1 VRISKPRTVLGVAL
15 LAAAVAA
22 PQALAGTGTAAT
34 TGPAL
39 ARATVARYA
48 AGLPAADVAPPVGVD
63 PQCFAPAKRID
74 PQPGPNGA
82 PTNPD
87 WILRDQV
94 NQYCA
99 TLRLRDQA
107 DSPAFVYS
115 NANKGNDLYLADLQE
130 QLADGPGHV
139 HGGITTRIP
148 GSLAADPYRTVDE
161 WEKRTGGRAIPVTF
175 DALDGAQLHGHV
187 WLPPKGARKPAG
199 GYPGVV
205 ITDGSVQ
212 AYENLYY
219 WAAEG
224 LAQYGYEVLTYDVQ
238 GQGHSDLLP
247 ASCSPSDCPGVPY
260 QQNYNF
266 YQGAED
272 SLSYFLSA
280 KNPARAQLD
289 GGSVGIAGHSLGASA
304 VSWVGQCDSRVRTI
318 VAWDD
323 LDPISM
329 ADCAKNVTIPKAYRA
344 TKLHTP
350 ALATTNDYEFN
361 VQPMTK
367 VPNPHG
373 DSNTGGLSGD
383 AGYQSLVK
391 AGVDS
396 QLVSFRNGTHLTYT
410 YIDYVLPSNELSER
424 FAFHYTL
431 AWLDQYLRGGQDPY
445 TAQPALTR
453 LTSTG
458 AYDDSADT
466 NRLGPVSFGA
476 GTYDPAAADPTDPAS
491 GNTPYRIKG
500 VSVPGSL
507 SFYFFSQ
514 YRLTDPTSQRLRT
527 CTDMAAGCPKATPP
541 TP

>member
-1 VRISKPRTVLGVAL
+1 MRLSRVKITLGLAGI
-15 LAAAVAA
+15 AAAVAA
-22 PQALAGTGTAAT
+22 PSALAAPPVTAASAA
-34 TGPAL
+34 GAV
-39 ARATVARYA
+39 VARYA
-48 AGLPAADVAPPVGVD
+48 APLPAAQRAPAVGVD
-63 PQCFAPAKRID
+63 AQCFAPAARLD

-82 PTNPD
+82 PTNPA
-87 WILRDQV
+87 WVLRDQV

-107 DSPAFVYS
+107 SSPAFLYG
-115 NANKGNDLYLADLQE
+115 NASKGDALYAAQLQE
-130 QLADGPGHV
+130 QLADGPGHL
-139 HGGITTRIP
+139 HGGVTTLIP
-148 GSLAADPYRTVDE
+148 GALAADPYRTIDSWQE
-161 WEKRTGGRAIPVTF
+161 HTGGRALPVTF
-175 DALDGAQLHGHV
+175 VATDGAQLHGHV
-187 WLPPKGARKPAG
+187 WLPPKAVRKPRG

-224 LAQYGYEVLTYDVQ
+224 LAQYGYQVMTFDVQ

-247 ASCSPSDCPGVPY
+247 RSCTPTACPGVPY

-266 YQGAED
+266 YQGTED
-272 SLSYFLSA
+272 ALSFFLSGQ
-280 KNPARAQLD
+280 NPARRALD
-289 GGSVGIAGHSLGASA
+289 GARVGIAGHSLGASA
-304 VSWVGQCDSRVRTI
+304 VSWVGQCDTRVKTV

-323 LDPISM
+323 LVPVNV
-329 ADCAKNVTIPKAYRA
+329 ADCPKNVTVPVAYRA

-373 DSNTGGLSGD
+373 DSNTGGLAGD

-391 AGVDS
+391 AGIDS
-396 QLVSFRNGTHLTYT
+396 QLVAFRNGTHLTYT
-410 YIDYVLPSNELSER
+410 YIDFVLPSNELSER

-431 AWLDQYLRGGQDPY
+431 AWFDQYLRGGQDPY
-445 TAQPALTR
+445 TAKPALQR
-453 LTSTG
+453 LTELGT
-458 AYDDSADT
+458 YDDSADV
-466 NRLGPVSFGA
+466 NRLGAVSVGA
-476 GTYDPAAADPTDPAS
+476 GTYDPAAVNPADPGS
-491 GNTPYRIKG
+491 GNVPYRIKG

-507 SFYFFSQ
+507 SFYFYSQ
-514 YRLTDPTSQRLRT
+514 YRLSDPATNHLRT
-527 CTDMAAGCPKATPP
+527 CTDMTDGCPSVAPP